1 MQVSQ
6 GPDPAVDISGMV
18 VFPARARRRRLA
30 PGFTVFELI
39 VLLGLLGILVAL
51 AAPQF
56 GDLTAR
62 GRMEKMNA
70 MQRTLGHSVE
80 RAHLYW
86 RSNGRPASIR
96 VAASGVEVPM
106 PHGWPD
112 PVGALRLLGAAH
124 PPAFVS
130 RVHENELI
138 IIESDATPQ
147 RAQCRFT
154 YIAPPGPGGSPRFA
168 SDVTIGNC
176 RHG

>member
-1 MQVSQ
+1 
-6 GPDPAVDISGMV
+6 MV
-18 VFPARARRRRLA
+18 VVPAHARCRRPVA
-30 PGFTVFELI
+30 GFTVFELI
-39 VLLGLLGILVAL
+39 VLLGVLGILVAL
-51 AAPQF
+51 AAPQLD
-56 GDLTAR
+56 DLTAR

-70 MQRTLGHSVE
+70 MQRTLDQSVQ
-80 RAHLYW
+80 RAHVYW
-86 RSNGRPASIR
+86 RSNGRPATIR
-96 VAASGVEVPM
+96 VAASGVEIPM

-124 PPAFVS
+124 PPVFVS

-147 RAQCRFT
+147 RARCRFT

-168 SDVTIGNC
+168 SDVTTGNC